1 MSKPT
6 IDDQTMKDYKRGK
19 VLYETKIKHL
29 VDPQENGKFLVLDIT
44 TEEYVVGRDL
54 GYTTRELLDRH
65 PDAVLHTVRIGHP
78 SVYKIPRMQ

>member
-19 VLYETKIKHL
+19 RLYETKIKHL
-29 VDPQENGKFLVLDIT
+29 VEPQEKGKFLVLDIT

-78 SVYKIPRMQ
+78 SVYKIPRMR

>member
-1 MSKPT
+1 MSEQS
-6 IDDQTMKDYKRGK
+6 IDDQFMKDYELGK
-19 VLYETKIKHL
+19 KIYEAKIKPL
-29 VDPQENGKFLVLDIT
+29 VDPQEKGKFLVLDIT

-78 SVYKIPRMQ
+78 SVYKIPRMR